1 MARPM
6 ASVIDP
12 VVRFDPQRLVALP
25 PLETRQSLTREQV
38 MLYALGVGATEL
50 PFVFEDGLQALPAM
64 AVTLA
69 YPGFVWRDPA
79 LGVDWRRLLHAETSI
94 TLHAPLPVEGELV
107 GRTRFGPVFDKGADK
122 GAIAY
127 HVREIHDAV
136 GTHIATVRNGS
147 FLRSEGGRGGTGGA
161 QPAPHAV
168 PDRAPDHVVE
178 LATAPNQALIYRL
191 SGDFNP
197 LHVDPAVASAAG
209 FPRPILHGLCTFGV
223 AGRAVLAALC
233 DNDPNRLKRQDARFS
248 SPVFPGETI
257 RTEIWREGDGR
268 AAYRSVVVERD
279 KVVLGNGLVEFL

>member
-1 MARPM
+1 M
-6 ASVIDP
+6 ASVMDRAA
-12 VVRFDPQRLVALP
+12 RFDPQHLVALP

-38 MLYALGVGATEL
+38 MLYALGVGASEL

-79 LGVDWRRLLHAETSI
+79 LGVDWQRLLHAETSI
-94 TLHAPLPVEGELV
+94 TLHAPLPVEGELI

-127 HVREIHDAV
+127 HVREIHDAA

-147 FLRSEGGRGGTGGA
+147 FLRSEGGRGGTDGA
-161 QPAPHAV
+161 QPAPHAI
-168 PDRAPDHVVE
+168 PDRAPDYVVE
-178 LATAPNQALIYRL
+178 LASAANQALIYRL

-197 LHVDPAVASAAG
+197 LHVDPAVAAAAG
-209 FPRPILHGLCTFGV
+209 FPGPILHGLCTFGI
-223 AGRAVLAALC
+223 AGRALLAALC
-233 DNDPNRLKRQDARFS
+233 GNDPSRLKRQDARFS

-257 RTEIWREGDGR
+257 RTEIWREDEGR
-268 AAYRSVVVERD
+268 AAYRAVVAGRD
-279 KVVLGNGLVEFL
+279 TVVLNNGLVEFV

>member
-1 MARPM
+1 MQSARVPSASVPHSSPPVTNVTVVQVFDPAGPVHARP
-6 ASVIDP
+6 
-12 VVRFDPQRLVALP
+12 
-25 PLETRQSLTREQV
+25 T
-38 MLYALGVGATEL
+38 LGS
-50 PFVFEDGLQALPAM
+50 Q
-64 AVTLA
+64 
-69 YPGFVWRDPA
+69 PG
-79 LGVDWRRLLHAETSI
+79 
-94 TLHAPLPVEGELV
+94 
-107 GRTRFGPVFDKGADK
+107 K
-122 GAIAY
+122 
-127 HVREIHDAV
+127 
-136 GTHIATVRNGS
+136 
-147 FLRSEGGRGGTGGA
+147 
-161 QPAPHAV
+161 PAPHAV

-248 SPVFPGETI
+248 SPEFPGETI